1 MTFVPAGFVPPR
13 AFATAEF
20 VLAPLGPEH
29 NEADHAAWT
38 SSIDHVRRTP
48 GFPLRD
54 GWPPQDGMGL
64 DANLADLR
72 KHAEDFGKH
81 RGFTFTVL
89 DAEDAADVIG
99 CVYVYPAEGDAT
111 VAHARSWV
119 RADRADMDLP
129 LRHAVHEWLRSEWC
143 FGTIRYDGL

>member
-1 MTFVPAGFVPPR
+1 M
-13 AFATAEF
+13 
-20 VLAPLGPEH
+20 LAPLGPEH

-54 GWPPQDGMGL
+54 DWPPQDGMTL

-72 KHAEDFGKH
+72 KHADDFDKR

-89 DAEDAADVIG
+89 DPTEDTDVIG
-99 CVYVYPAEGDAT
+99 CVYVYPAPDDAA
-111 VAHARSWV
+111 VAEVHSWV
-119 RADRADMDLP
+119 RADRADLDLP
-129 LRHAVHEWLRSEWC
+129 LRRAVHAWLKSEWC